1 MDCRELPDG
10 EDAWMRLRAAFAA
23 FQIEASH
30 VDETFFRAD
39 DVEGLARGTKY
50 ETDRAPDSAENQGC
64 TRCLVHPI
72 DRMRN
77 LLRTGRSFAVETTCS
92 GRTHVSVLQR
102 CRLKAGG

>member
-39 DVEGLARGTKY
+39 DVEGLARGTK
-50 ETDRAPDSAENQGC
+50 
-64 TRCLVHPI
+64 
-72 DRMRN
+72 
-77 LLRTGRSFAVETTCS
+77 
-92 GRTHVSVLQR
+92 
-102 CRLKAGG
+102 